1 MFVFLRFKNSTS
13 SSQTWKQMK
22 VLGIGIQNTSQ
33 DLDVYTD
40 ELNSDELIL
49 RSTTTRTWMQ
59 YLNIC
64 DNRTNVMF

>member
-49 RSTTTRTWMQ
+49 RSTTTRT
-59 YLNIC
+59 
-64 DNRTNVMF
+64 